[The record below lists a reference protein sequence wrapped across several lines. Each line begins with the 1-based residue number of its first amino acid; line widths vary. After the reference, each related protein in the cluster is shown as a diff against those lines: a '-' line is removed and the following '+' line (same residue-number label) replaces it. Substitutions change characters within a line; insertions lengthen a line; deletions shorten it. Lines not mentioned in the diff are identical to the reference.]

1 MGCVDRMRR
10 KKIMGGNQRK
20 GRSEGDGTNPTRI
33 GNPPSRL
40 SGTVIHVVIISLY
53 YRKVPYTST
62 QLIIQHIGVI
72 GLTGQFVLHEP
83 CHYIVS
89 CIIILI
95 YLARSHYCRS
105 ISIYKGL
112 YVGHVKR
119 RKNKNPYRILPV
131 VSNRHVSI
139 WGAGRTTWEM
149 VAFYW
154 IWGAGRTTSPKSAR
168 PGCRFWTSPPQST
181 KDGKQERQT
190 ICKPK
195 KECLFCI

>member
-1 MGCVDRMRR
+1 MGRVDRMRR

-33 GNPPSRL
+33 GHPPSRL
-40 SGTVIHVVIISLY
+40 AGTVIHVVIISLY

-131 VSNRHVSI
+131 VSNR
-139 WGAGRTTWEM
+139 
-149 VAFYW
+149 
-154 IWGAGRTTSPKSAR
+154 
-168 PGCRFWTSPPQST
+168 
-181 KDGKQERQT
+181 
-190 ICKPK
+190 
-195 KECLFCI
+195 LFLCTLSLNS

>member
-1 MGCVDRMRR
+1 MGIGDG

-33 GNPPSRL
+33 GHPPSRL
-40 SGTVIHVVIISLY
+40 AGTVIHVVIISLY

-62 QLIIQHIGVI
+62 QLIIQHIGV
-72 GLTGQFVLHEP
+72 TGQFVLHEP

-112 YVGHVKR
+112 DVGHVKR

-131 VSNRHVSI
+131 RWRRSRSRPIDITIPVFDFPNDLPM
-139 WGAGRTTWEM
+139 WG
-149 VAFYW
+149 
-154 IWGAGRTTSPKSAR
+154 
-168 PGCRFWTSPPQST
+168 
-181 KDGKQERQT
+181 
-190 ICKPK
+190 
-195 KECLFCI
+195 